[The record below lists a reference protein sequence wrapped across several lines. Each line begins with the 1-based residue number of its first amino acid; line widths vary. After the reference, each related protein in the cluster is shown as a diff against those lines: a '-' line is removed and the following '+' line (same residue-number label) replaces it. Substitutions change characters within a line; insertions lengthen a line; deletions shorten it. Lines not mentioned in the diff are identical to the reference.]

1 MIMQTT
7 RLTSV
12 YGQYASH
19 TAVHDV
25 ILMLSD
31 LQSFHDFARV
41 EGLDVIVQYFP
52 GDVT

>member
-1 MIMQTT
+1 MIIQTT
-7 RLTSV
+7 RLTMDNRP
-12 YGQYASH
+12 SH

-31 LQSFHDFARV
+31 LQSFHDFACV

-52 GDVT
+52 RYVT